1 MNVLRLARLLF
12 PARRFAAGIEEG
24 CIHVAQDAPFE
35 RADGHRGQRG
45 PMSHLSPAKRLEACH
60 ALLSALVQLGEPL
73 PEVLSGRR
81 QDRIIGWGVDRRPC
95 GAGQLVG

>member
-1 MNVLRLARLLF
+1 MNVLGLVGLLF
-12 PARRFAAGIEEG
+12 PARCFSAGFEEG
-24 CIHVAQDAPFE
+24 GIHGAQDAPFE

-45 PMSHLSPAKRLEACH
+45 PMSHLYPAKRLEASH
-60 ALLSALVQLGEPL
+60 AFLPALVQLGKPL

-81 QDRIIGWGVDRRPC
+81 QERIIGWGVDRRPC